1 MVSTIFSNYILSW
14 SASSYLMKQNPLL
27 FVQFLLETVV
37 LNQKARTARMQ
48 QFLWVIVLACSCM
61 HCLFLW
67 KYCFITGKWLSC
79 KLLFYHSEWP
89 VFLFLIK
96 AKFQTVFSNI
106 GKNLT
111 VSKCAYIDRD
121 IFLYDGANMSEG
133 EDCFQIWT
141 ASLLLK
147 WTLIAA
153 ILVSIRLQQ

>member
-1 MVSTIFSNYILSW
+1 MMIS
-14 SASSYLMKQNPLL
+14 KQLL
-27 FVQFLLETVV
+27 NETKPAVFVQFLLETVV
-37 LNQKARTARMQ
+37 LNQEARTARMQ
-48 QFLWVIVLACSCM
+48 QFLWVIVLACSCT

-67 KYCFITGKWLSC
+67 KYCFITGKLLSH

-89 VFLFLIK
+89 VFLFSIK
-96 AKFQTVFSNI
+96 AKFQTVFRNI

-121 IFLYDGANMSEG
+121 IFLYDGANKLEG
-133 EDCFQIWT
+133 EDCFQTWT

-153 ILVSIRLQQ
+153 LFVSISSRKPTISGTAC

>member
-1 MVSTIFSNYILSW
+1 MSTTFWNYILSC
-14 SASSYLMKQNPLL
+14 SGYLLKQNSLL
-27 FVQFLLETVV
+27 FIQFLLETVV
-37 LNQKARTARMQ
+37 LNQEARTARTQ
-48 QFLWVIVLACSCM
+48 QFHWVIVLACSYM

-67 KYCFITGKWLSC
+67 KYCFITGKWLSR

-111 VSKCAYIDRD
+111 VSKCVYIDHD
-121 IFLYDGANMSEG
+121 TFLYGGANMSEG